1 MNALTLFAE
10 LEVDTA
16 EVLLKPYT
24 PPRSPDS
31 PVYEQILLDV
41 DFLSERFRRLQR
53 PLGQSDSMEAS
64 RDEIAEMLISSA
76 ATASL
81 VGYRRPGDRWRLEVV
96 EEDSK
101 RGRDIVAHLDALRAE
116 LSAADRYVRRVMQ
129 DARIHPSLKRS
140 VALCA
145 LALDAVSAF
154 QIPTYACFAGI
165 QPASRDV
172 SGDAQCIAEEHD
184 YAGTLPLA
192 QNA

>member
-1 MNALTLFAE
+1 MNAMTLFGE
-10 LEVDTA
+10 EEVATA
-16 EVLLKPYT
+16 DALLKPYS

-31 PVYEQILLDV
+31 PIFEQILVDI
-41 DFLSERFRRLQR
+41 DFLVERFRRLQR
-53 PLGQSDSMEAS
+53 PLGQSDSMEAA
-64 RDEIAEMLISSA
+64 RDEIAEMLISAA

-81 VGYRRPGDRWRLEVV
+81 IGYRRPGDIWRLEVV

-101 RGRDIVAHLDALRAE
+101 RGRDIVARLDALRSE

-192 QNA
+192 QSA

>member
-1 MNALTLFAE
+1 MNALTFFGE
-10 LEVDTA
+10 EEVATA
-16 EVLLKPYT
+16 ETLTKPYS

-31 PVYEQILLDV
+31 PIFEQILLDI
-41 DFLSERFRRLQR
+41 DFLVERFRRLPR
-53 PLGQSDSMEAS
+53 PLGQSDAMEAA
-64 RDEIAEMLISSA
+64 RDELAEMLISAA

-81 VGYRRPGDRWRLEVV
+81 VGYRRPGDTWRLEVV

-101 RGRDIVAHLDALRAE
+101 RGRDIVCHLDALRSE
-116 LSAADRYVRRVMQ
+116 LAAADRYVRRVMQ

-165 QPASRDV
+165 QPASRDIV
-172 SGDAQCIAEEHD
+172 GDAQFLAEEHD
-184 YAGTLPLA
+184 YAGTLPLS

>member
-10 LEVDTA
+10 LEVETA
-16 EVLLKPYT
+16 ETLTKPYS

-31 PVYEQILLDV
+31 PIFEQILLDI
-41 DFLSERFRRLQR
+41 DFLTERFRRLQR
-53 PLGQSDSMEAS
+53 PLGQSDSMEAA
-64 RDEIAEMLISSA
+64 RDELAEMLISAA
-76 ATASL
+76 ATSSL

-116 LSAADRYVRRVMQ
+116 LAAADRYVRRVMQ

-140 VALCA
+140 VALCV
-145 LALDAVSAF
+145 LSLDAASAF
-154 QIPTYACFAGI
+154 QSPTYACFAGI
-165 QPASRDV
+165 QPASRDII
-172 SGDAQCIAEEHD
+172 GDAQFIAEEHD
-184 YAGTLPLA
+184 FSGTLPLA

>member
-1 MNALTLFAE
+1 MNAFSFFGEEEPAA
-10 LEVDTA
+10 A

-31 PVYEQILLDV
+31 PVLEQILVDI
-41 DFLSERFRRLQR
+41 DFLVERFRRLQR

-64 RDEIAEMLISSA
+64 RDEVAEMLISAA

-81 VGYRRPGDRWRLEVV
+81 VGYRRPGDLWRLEVV

-101 RGRDIVAHLDALRAE
+101 RGRDIVAQLDALRAE
-116 LSAADRYVRRVMQ
+116 LASADRYVRRVMQ

-154 QIPTYACFAGI
+154 QSPTYACFAGI

-172 SGDAQCIAEEHD
+172 SGDAQAIAEEHD
-184 YAGTLPLA
+184 FHGTLPLS

>member
-1 MNALTLFAE
+1 MNALTFFGE
-10 LEVDTA
+10 EEVATA
-16 EVLLKPYT
+16 ETLTKPYS

-31 PVYEQILLDV
+31 PIFEQILLDI
-41 DFLSERFRRLQR
+41 DFLTERFRRLQR

-64 RDEIAEMLISSA
+64 RDEIAEMLISAA

-81 VGYRRPGDRWRLEVV
+81 VGYRRPGDLWRLEVV

-101 RGRDIVAHLDALRAE
+101 RGRDIVSHLDALRAE
-116 LSAADRYVRRVMQ
+116 LAAADRYVRRVMQ

-145 LALDAVSAF
+145 LSLNAAPAF

-172 SGDAQCIAEEHD
+172 SGDAQAIAEEHD
-184 YAGTLPLA
+184 FHGTLPLA